1 MAKLANGMLKSI
13 EPKKRKAAAG
23 AAGDAEPPTKK
34 K

>member
-1 MAKLANGMLKSI
+1 LAKLANGMLKSI

-23 AAGDAEPPTKK
+23 DAEPPTKK